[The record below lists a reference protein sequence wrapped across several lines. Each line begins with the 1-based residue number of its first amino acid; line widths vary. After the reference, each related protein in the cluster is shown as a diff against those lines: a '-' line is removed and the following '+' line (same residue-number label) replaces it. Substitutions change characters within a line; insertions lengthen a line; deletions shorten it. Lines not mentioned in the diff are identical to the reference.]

1 MKRIFTFFAVVA
13 SAMVFAQHKVADKVA
28 EFKARNAPFTHFSIL
43 TPTNGPAASDVTRA
57 LRKQTLAT
65 LNLNAVNDIVAH
77 RYQTLQVEVPYLGQ
91 SILVDLYQSD
101 PFQANFHIDTDKQTD
116 VAYQKGVYYRGI
128 VHGDVNSV
136 ASFSFFQ
143 NEATGIVSADG
154 IANLVIGKLDRP
166 QNIVDYVIYSDADM
180 RVPNGF
186 NCTIKEDKPS
196 PGNHDPGSRQVL
208 TDRCVTMY
216 FEIDYNLYLA
226 HSSSVTA
233 LTNWFTAVFN
243 NVQTLYANDDITV
256 SLKSIYIWTQ
266 QDPYEGIGTDSGAY
280 LSKFHQVRP
289 VFDGDV
295 GQLIGVDPGGLGGV
309 AVSINGL
316 CSQYNYS
323 YSDVDNSFS
332 NVPTWSWTVQ
342 VITHEMGHLLGS
354 PHTHGCYWNG
364 NNTAIDGC
372 GTQAGYVE
380 GSCPIGPIPSPS
392 VKGTIMSYCHLISG
406 VGISF
411 NNGFGPQPQAL
422 IYDSVN
428 SAACLSTDCVNTC
441 INTVAE
447 VNVTQPTPTSASV
460 TWNDLGS
467 NATWQISVVPFS
479 SSDNWLTVTGNS
491 YTTTAPL
498 NPNTF
503 YKVRVRPFCD
513 GATPSYTQTIFA
525 TPANW
530 CDGVTITDTGG
541 TSGSY
546 TNNQLYVRTL
556 IPNLP
561 NRKIHIEFT
570 SFNLEQ
576 DYDFLSIY
584 NGADTSAPA
593 FGDYTG
599 TSVLTPVESTAADG
613 SLTLKFYSDEGVTAS
628 GYVGNVTCTPTLGI
642 GGAVKDIDFTYAPN
656 PTNGSVS
663 IASNTDMA
671 EIKVYNVQGQLLY
684 AGKDN
689 GLNKVV
695 DLAGFASGTY
705 FFKIRFAG
713 EKEANFR
720 IVKN

>member
-1 MKRIFTFFAVVA
+1 MAL
-13 SAMVFAQHKVADKVA
+13 SALAFAQHKVADKVA
-28 EFKARNAPFTHFSIL
+28 EFKAENAPFTHFSIL
-43 TPTNGPAASDVTRA
+43 TPTSGPAGSDVTRA
-57 LRKQTLAT
+57 LKKQTLAT
-65 LNLNAVNDIVAH
+65 LKLDAVNDIVSH

-91 SILVDLYQSD
+91 LILVDLYQSD
-101 PFQANFHIDTDKQTD
+101 PFQASFHIDTDKQTK
-116 VAYQKGVYYRGI
+116 VPYQKGVYYRGI
-128 VHGDVNSV
+128 VHGNTNSV
-136 ASFSFFQ
+136 ASFSFFH
-143 NEATGIVSADG
+143 NEATGIVSAEG

-166 QNIVDYVIYSDADM
+166 QNVTDYVIYSDADF

-186 NCTIKEDKPS
+186 NCSIKEDAPAPNEHPNTTRS
-196 PGNHDPGSRQVL
+196 IQS
-208 TDRCVTMY
+208 DRCVTMY
-216 FEIDYNLYLA
+216 FEIDHNLYLS
-226 HSSSVTA
+226 HSSSVSA

-256 SLKSIYIWTQ
+256 SLKSIYIWTE
-266 QDPYEGIGTDSGAY
+266 QDPYDGVGDDSSAY

-295 GQLIGVDPGGLGGV
+295 GQLIGVDPGGLGGL
-309 AVSINGL
+309 AVTINGL

-332 NVPTWSWTVQ
+332 NVPTYSWTVQ

-354 PHTHGCYWNG
+354 PHTHACAWNG
-364 NNTAIDGC
+364 NNTMIDGC
-372 GTQAGYVE
+372 GPTAGYTE
-380 GSCPIGPIPSPS
+380 GNCAIGPIPSSS

-411 NNGFGPQPQAL
+411 NNGFGPQPQEL
-422 IYDSVN
+422 IYNTVN
-428 SAACLSTDCVNTC
+428 AAACLSTDCINTC
-441 INTVAE
+441 INTVAD
-447 VNVTQPTPTSASV
+447 VQVTQPTPTSASV
-460 TWNDLGS
+460 TWTDQGS
-467 NATWQISVVPFS
+467 NANWEVSVVPFS
-479 SSDNWLTVTGNS
+479 SADNWVSVTGNS
-491 YTTTAPL
+491 YSTTAAL

-525 TPANW
+525 TPAAW

-541 TSGSY
+541 TTGSY

-561 NRKIHIEFT
+561 NRKIHLEFT

-584 NGADTSAPA
+584 NGPDTSSPT
-593 FGDYTG
+593 FGDFTG
-599 TSVLTPVESTAADG
+599 TDILSPVESTAADG
-613 SLTLKFYSDEGVTAS
+613 SLTLKFYSDEGQTAS
-628 GYVGNVTCTPTLGI
+628 GYVGNVTCTPMLGI
-642 GGAVKDIDFTYAPN
+642 GGVTNDIDFTYAPN
-656 PTNGSVS
+656 PTTGAVS
-663 IASNTDMA
+663 ITSNTEMPD
-671 EIKVYNVQGQLLY
+671 IKVYNVQGQLLY
-684 AGKDN
+684 AGKNN
-689 GLNKVV
+689 GLSKSV
-695 DLAGFASGTY
+695 DLSAFASGTY